1 MSTSTHEAITKSDA
15 ILPPQF
21 VVDAKGQRTA
31 VLMDMRSWELLSDWI
46 ETVTD
51 AKIAQHSLRELE
63 DAGGRP
69 EQAGWLDWETI
80 RDAWN
85 DDEGS

>member
-1 MSTSTHEAITKSDA
+1 MIPSA

-21 VVDAKGQRTA
+21 VVDATGRRTA
-31 VLMDMRSWELLSDWI
+31 VLLDVRSWELLSDWV

-51 AKIAQHSLRELE
+51 VKVAHLGLQELV

-69 EQAGWLDWETI
+69 EQAGWLEWDNI
-80 RDAWN
+80 RDAW
-85 DDEGS
+85 DDDKDS